1 VLGVVAVL
9 AGGSMPLRG
18 QVTAIRAGNVID
30 VAAGRA
36 LGAGV
41 ILVEGARIKA
51 VGPNVAIPAGAA
63 VVDLAN
69 GVVLPGLFDAH
80 THLTAAYDPALTRL
94 REYTIA
100 VSTAERALEG
110 VVNAWQMLDAGF
122 TTVRDLGN
130 AGNYADAALAS
141 FFGGGD
147 PRRRAVY
154 GAAVIDSLSLF
165 GHPLV
170 GPTIVYAGK
179 IIAPF
184 GGQFLNSP
192 EFPDIGRQDYLYAD
206 TRDQLREAIR
216 QNLHYGATWIKLV
229 VDDYPYRY
237 SAEDLAFAVAEA
249 KAAGV
254 RVTVHAVTEG
264 GARAAI
270 EAGVASI
277 EHGYEMSDETI
288 ALAKTRGI
296 VLVGTEPAGVWSRRY
311 GKSPQDARIVDRL
324 RRAYRAGLE
333 LVFGADIV
341 RAPPGPARGAVALSV
356 IDSWVEAGVP
366 PADILRGLTV
376 NAARLLGMERDRGAI
391 RPGAFADLI
400 ATRKNP
406 LENIAALEEVVF
418 VMKEGKVFRGA
429 AR

>member
-1 VLGVVAVL
+1 VL
-9 AGGSMPLRG
+9 ASGSIAVEA

-30 VAAGRA
+30 VAVGRA

-41 ILVEGARIKA
+41 IIVEGARIKA
-51 VGPNVAIPAGAA
+51 IGPNVPIPAGAA
-63 VVDLAN
+63 VVDLSNA
-69 GVVLPGLFDAH
+69 VVLPGLFDAH

-94 REYTIA
+94 REYTVS

-165 GHPLV
+165 GHPVV

-192 EFPDIGRQDYLYAD
+192 EYPDLGRQDYLYAD

-249 KAAGV
+249 KAAGA
-254 RVTVHAVTEG
+254 RVTVHAVTEA

-288 ALAKTRGI
+288 ALAKARSI
-296 VLVGTEPAGVWSRRY
+296 VLVGTEPAGIWSRRY
-311 GKSPQDARIVDRL
+311 GKSPQDGRIVDRL
-324 RRAYRAGLE
+324 GRAYRGGLG
-333 LVFGADIV
+333 LAFGADIV
-341 RAPPGPARGAVALSV
+341 RAPPGTSRGAVALSV

-366 PADILRGLTV
+366 AGDILRAMTV

-391 RPGAFADLI
+391 RPGAFADVI
-400 ATRKNP
+400 ATRRNP
-406 LENIAALEEVVF
+406 LENIAALEDVVF

-429 AR
+429 VR